1 MATTNVPFADALLQQ
16 FKLEYDWDEDLTL
29 LNDFYMYSL
38 ENNQHITPAQK
49 AAVMQ
54 HLYMGLNLQ
63 LKTLR
68 KTRY

>member
-1 MATTNVPFADALLQQ
+1 
-16 FKLEYDWDEDLTL
+16 
-29 LNDFYMYSL
+29 MYSL

>member
-1 MATTNVPFADALLQQ
+1 
-16 FKLEYDWDEDLTL
+16 
-29 LNDFYMYSL
+29 
-38 ENNQHITPAQK
+38 
-49 AAVMQ
+49 MQ